1 MAGRDNAYIEHSVG
15 VRREQAGRRWV
26 RVRATSEHRQTACAG
41 GKGGKGGGE
50 LGCVGRAG
58 WSSGYITP

>member
-41 GKGGKGGGE
+41 GKGGWGIGLRGS
-50 LGCVGRAG
+50 GRVE
-58 WSSGYITP
+58 